1 MLKETLG
8 ITIDEDGYIKVE
20 YGPEVDKEKIEKE
33 DKKKNID
40 DDIIV

>member
-20 YGPEVDKEKIEKE
+20 HGPKVDKEKFKREAK
-33 DKKKNID
+33 
-40 DDIIV
+40 DIISEIIKR